1 MSTDPNALKSALK
14 KREMELQRLIKQMK
28 DDNLQTSVVYRS
40 LENELQKVKGSLDDS
55 LQPK

>member
-28 DDNLQTSVVYRS
+28 DDNLQTSVVFRS
-40 LENELQKVKGSLDDS
+40 LENELQKVKGSLDTS
-55 LQPK
+55 LQSK